1 MTKRGETVKETCNTI
16 SPKNLLKVN
25 NGRNSQ
31 QWDSGDCWKKYETL
45 LGYK

>member
-1 MTKRGETVKETCNTI
+1 MHINDYFKINGRQMINMTKRGETVKETCNTI

-31 QWDSGDCWKKYETL
+31 Q
-45 LGYK
+45 